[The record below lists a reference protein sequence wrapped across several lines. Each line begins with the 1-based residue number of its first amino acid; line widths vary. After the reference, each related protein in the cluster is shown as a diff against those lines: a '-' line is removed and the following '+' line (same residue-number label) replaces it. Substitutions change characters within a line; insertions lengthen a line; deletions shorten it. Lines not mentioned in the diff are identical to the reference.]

1 MDVKTLEQIEAE
13 VGRLI
18 EADKSLHDD
27 YLKKHE
33 DATANAEMAMIQA
46 KKAFSDADTKA
57 YHKAQETARFESDS
71 ADMFKRKAD
80 EVEKT
85 PAISKDE
92 YERYIAA
99 ISGCLDAMTATETDR
114 FKKVIEELCD
124 IYNVYERVYLRGNAI
139 AKDIQEQLLK
149 VATGNSDAYTKVN
162 GVQVRQMA
170 KRVRI
175 DTPTVHSTVGDLLKH
190 PFICELLGD
199 SNPAIEPQNVRWG

>member
-18 EADKSLHDD
+18 EADKSLHDE
-27 YLKKHE
+27 YLKKYE
-33 DATANAEMAMIQA
+33 DAKSNAEMAMIQA

-57 YHKAQETARFESDS
+57 YHKAQNDARFESDS

-92 YERYIAA
+92 YGKYISA

-114 FKKVIEELCD
+114 LKKVLDELTD
-124 IYNVYERVYLRGNAI
+124 IYSTYESVYLRGNAI

-149 VATGNSDAYTKVN
+149 VVTGNSDVYTKID
-162 GVQVRQMA
+162 GVQVMTMA

-175 DTPTVHSTVGDLLKH
+175 DTPTVHSTVGDLLRH
-190 PFICELLGD
+190 PFICELLGAD
-199 SNPAIEPQNVRWG
+199 NPAVEKQIVRW